1 MKSVFYCAL
10 GMSFL
15 ALVGCKGCDD
25 IYAPKQLDNLSSL
38 SDPQRFSI
46 VHVSTFEDWLAYRN
60 KRGIYIITDSYTG
73 KEYVGVSGVGI
84 SELGSHQAGTANI
97 TDER

>member
-10 GMSFL
+10 GMSCL
-15 ALVGCKGCDD
+15 ALVGCSCDD
-25 IYAPKQLDNLSSL
+25 NYATKQLNNLSSS
-38 SDPQRFSI
+38 SDTQRFSI
-46 VHVSTFEDWLAYRN
+46 VHVSTFVDWLAYN
-60 KRGIYIITDSYTG
+60 SKRGIYIITDSYTG

-84 SELGSHQAGTANI
+84 SELGSHQAGRTNI